1 MLMLQPSGAEMP
13 TTILVVDDAA
23 QIRDV
28 VKRILGGCGYTV
40 LEAKDGATCMRVFQE
55 HSGPIHLLLTDM
67 FMTGMNGGEV
77 ADHLLASRQ
86 DIKVLFMSGHST
98 ETMLSQGG
106 YDPSFGFISKP
117 FTSETLLQKVS
128 EMLGT

>member
-1 MLMLQPSGAEMP
+1 MLILQPSGAEMP

-40 LEAKDGATCMRVFQE
+40 LEAKDGKTCMRVFQE

-67 FMTGMNGGEV
+67 FMTGMNGREV

-86 DIKVLFMSGHST
+86 NIKVLCMSGHPT

-106 YDPSFGFISKP
+106 LNPAFGFIMKP
-117 FTSETLLQKVS
+117 FTPETLLRKIS
-128 EMLGT
+128 EMLGK

>member
-1 MLMLQPSGAEMP
+1 MHTVQPPAPETP

-40 LEAKDGATCMRVFQE
+40 LEAKDGETCMRIFQE

-106 YDPSFGFISKP
+106 LDPAFGFIMKP
-117 FTSETLLQKVS
+117 FTPETLLRTVS
-128 EMLGT
+128 VMLGT

>member
-1 MLMLQPSGAEMP
+1 MHTVQPPAPETP

-40 LEAKDGATCMRVFQE
+40 LEAKDGETCMRIFQE

-106 YDPSFGFISKP
+106 LDPAFGFIMKP
-117 FTSETLLQKVS
+117 FTPETLLRTVS
-128 EMLGT
+128 VMLGK

>member
-1 MLMLQPSGAEMP
+1 MHILQPPGAGTP

-28 VKRILGGCGYTV
+28 VKSILGGCGYTV
-40 LEAKDGATCMRVFQE
+40 LEAKDGETCMRVFQE

-67 FMTGMNGGEV
+67 FMTGMNGREV

-98 ETMLSQGG
+98 ETILSQGG
-106 YDPSFGFISKP
+106 LDPAFGFIVKP
-117 FTSETLLQKVS
+117 FTPETLLRKVS
-128 EMLGT
+128 EMLGR

>member
-1 MLMLQPSGAEMP
+1 MHILQPPGSETP

-40 LEAKDGATCMRVFQE
+40 LEAKDAETCMRIFQE
-55 HSGPIHLLLTDM
+55 HAGPIHLLLTDM
-67 FMTGMNGGEV
+67 FMTGMNGREV
-77 ADHLLASRQ
+77 AEHLLASRR

-98 ETMLSQGG
+98 ETILSQGG
-106 YDPSFGFISKP
+106 YDPAFGFISKP
-117 FTSETLLQKVS
+117 FTSETLLRKVS